1 MMTNVHLA
9 SWLVVTVMVI
19 GLVVG
24 SFVAG
29 PDARDVACTVTGG
42 HGRVIA
48 SAPFRGPA
56 RAGWAAPD
64 ALGRFADAGLGVE
77 RDDVAEPAWARETLG
92 AAAQSDG
99 VAPATSLKPMRICSS
114 VPTLV

>member
-48 SAPFRGPA
+48 PALLQGPA

-92 AAAQSDG
+92 AAAQSYG